1 MIRVRASAEMPAS
14 ADRVWALL
22 TDWERHSRWIPA
34 TEVRVLSG
42 DGGLGTTFVGRSSAA
57 LAIPGLRGTPYPD
70 QDGTAGMPV
79 GGSAA
84 GASGRV
90 GALLGRA
97 GALLGRVGFDD
108 PMTVTVFEPPS
119 GSHAG
124 RCEIVKT
131 GSVVLGTAG
140 FTVVPHGPDLCA
152 VTWWED
158 VEVAPARLTRWAD
171 PLAARVATSGFD
183 RVLAAVARDL

>member
-1 MIRVRASAEMPAS
+1 VRASAEMPAP

-42 DGGLGTTFVGRSSAA
+42 DGGLGTRFVGRSSAA
-57 LAIPGLRGTPYPD
+57 LAIPGLRGTSSPD
-70 QDGTAGMPV
+70 AALDDGGTGGDVGAG
-79 GGSAA
+79 AA
-84 GASGRV
+84 GPRV
-90 GALLGRA
+90 RFGPVLERA
-97 GALLGRVGFDD
+97 GAVLGRVGFDD
-108 PMTVTVFEPPS
+108 PMTVTVFEPPTAT
-119 GSHAG
+119 HAG

-131 GSVVLGTAG
+131 GTVVLGTAG
-140 FTVVPHGPDLCA
+140 FTVVPHGGTSA

-171 PLAARVATSGFD
+171 RIAARVATSGFD